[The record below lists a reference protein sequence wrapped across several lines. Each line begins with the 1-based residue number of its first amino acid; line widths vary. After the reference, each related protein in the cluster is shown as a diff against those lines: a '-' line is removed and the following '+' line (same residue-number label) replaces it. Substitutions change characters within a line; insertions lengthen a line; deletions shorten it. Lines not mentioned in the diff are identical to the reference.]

1 MQSVQAYLLVFDLRI
16 IVRINAKCGVT
27 MSKETASNFFAECES
42 GGGWN
47 ACQKY
52 CTSDATFSC
61 QALALEGVDT
71 LSDYCDWLRG
81 IYTPLPNA
89 GYEIKSVTVN
99 EDSSQVVF
107 FAVFTGTHTGEGGP
121 VPATGK
127 SVRTDYVYIIEFS
140 GSKISHMTKVWNSES
155 ANIQIGWQ

>member
-1 MQSVQAYLLVFDLRI
+1 M
-16 IVRINAKCGVT
+16 
-27 MSKETASNFFAECES
+27 
-42 GGGWN
+42 
-47 ACQKY
+47 
-52 CTSDATFSC
+52 
-61 QALALEGVDT
+61 
-71 LSDYCDWLRG
+71 RG

-89 GYEIKSVTVN
+89 GYEISSVRVN

-140 GSKISHMTKVWNSES
+140 GPKISHMTKVWNSES